1 MPKEVAEEAER
12 QLGRLERMHPD
23 AAETATLRNYMDWM
37 VSLPWAKSTKDN
49 LELDKAQNILDED
62 QQDLSSCFAR
72 NGRDRFEGVEWRPG
86 ETGSPI
92 LPGALAT
99 IECSVSQLVEAGDHW
114 IVLGSVSHA
123 AWREGEPLIYF
134 NSSYRTLR
142 SETSAS

>member
-1 MPKEVAEEAER
+1 MSDLAIPADQSEGEALAPATAR
-12 QLGRLERMHPD
+12 NWAMILVCVDRKASMMSRLG
-23 AAETATLRNYMDWM
+23 AAARFA
-37 VSLPWAKSTKDN
+37 V
-49 LELDKAQNILDED
+49 NILDED

-86 ETGSPI
+86 ETGAPI

-99 IECSVSQLVEAGDHW
+99 IECSVSHLVEAGDHW